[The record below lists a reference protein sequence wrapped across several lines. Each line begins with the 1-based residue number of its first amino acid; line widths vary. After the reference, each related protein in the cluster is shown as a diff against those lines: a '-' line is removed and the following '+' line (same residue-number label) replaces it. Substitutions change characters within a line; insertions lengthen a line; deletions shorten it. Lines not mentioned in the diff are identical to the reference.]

1 VQLNNTKPKQKEN
14 KMNNE
19 IQTYKKSIA
28 MQAYKEGYEVY
39 ATRVL
44 ASPYSDIRVMDARLY
59 SIDDILNVDKALFI
73 IKEVEIK

>member
-1 VQLNNTKPKQKEN
+1 
-14 KMNNE
+14 MNNE

-28 MQAYKEGYEVY
+28 MQAYKDGCEVY
-39 ATRVL
+39 ATRALSV
-44 ASPYSDIRVMDARLY
+44 SDNVQRVYDFRIA